1 MIKCIASKDG
11 VCRNMYAFGIKCNGY
26 SGRCKLKPHYDELDK
41 VTKGLEAS
49 VRRVFGI
56 QSDKVK

>member
-26 SGRCKLKPHYDELDK
+26 SSRCKLKPHYDELNK
-41 VTKGLEAS
+41 VTEGLIG
-49 VRRVFGI
+49 RWMNDLHGCNKR
-56 QSDKVK
+56 